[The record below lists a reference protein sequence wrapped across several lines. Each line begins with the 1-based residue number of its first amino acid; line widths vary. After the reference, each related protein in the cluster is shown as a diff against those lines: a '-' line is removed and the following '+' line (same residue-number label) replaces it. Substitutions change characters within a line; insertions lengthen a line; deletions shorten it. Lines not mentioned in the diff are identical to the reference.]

1 MIKFKYTFITL
12 DLYVFFFLMYFKI
25 YLGFPG
31 GSVGKESTCNVGDP
45 GLTPGWGRKWQPTPT
60 LLPGEFHGERSL
72 AGYSP

>member
-1 MIKFKYTFITL
+1 MY
-12 DLYVFFFLMYFKI
+12 FFFLMYFKI

-45 GLTPGWGRKWQPTPT
+45 DLTPGWGRKWQPTPA
-60 LLPGEFHGERSL
+60 LLPGEFHEERSL